1 MVSPP
6 SDLGESER
14 SDSSKGRVKLRLGDE
29 NERDNDCLIPGL
41 YSKYL
46 TSGMAWALISKNRC

>member
-14 SDSSKGRVKLRLGDE
+14 PESSKGRVKLRLGDE
-29 NERDNDCLIPGL
+29 NVCDNNCLIPGL

-46 TSGMAWALISKNRC
+46 TSGMAWALISENRC